1 MWKLLIAED
10 ESIIRR
16 GLKKSLNWEA
26 YSINV
31 IGEAEDGEE
40 ALKKAKELRPD
51 ILFIDINMPFLNGL
65 ELMEK
70 LRPILPNAVFIV
82 ISGYNEFIYAQ
93 KAIKMGT
100 IDYILKPVK
109 KTELK
114 RTVED
119 AVNIL
124 KRKSRNRLR
133 EKQLE
138 GNKQLLKEKFLLN
151 WSRGHYQE
159 EEMKNHAKLLGI
171 DLTKHTGLSVF
182 KVIKEINIG
191 SMEQNW
197 SDALLSFSIK
207 NIISDLLS
215 GYESKEMFEDQS
227 GHIVLLIP
235 KIDTETLFDINRK
248 IVLEL
253 ERFLGKAVTCR
264 EYLLTSFLSFPKEYK
279 KIISD
284 LKSANKMTPIVA
296 LAKNYIDQHYYS
308 QSISLQKVANHVQV
322 NPTYLS
328 KQIKN
333 ELGVSF
339 VQYLTNVRI
348 NKALT
353 LMKDPYL
360 KIYEVAEMVGYS
372 TQHYF
377 CIAFKKVVGF
387 SPTVYRTG
395 ERIHE

>member
-1 MWKLLIAED
+1 MWKLFIAED

-16 GLKKSLNWEA
+16 GLKKSLNWES

-40 ALKKAKELRPD
+40 ALNKAIELRPD

-70 LRPILPNAVFIV
+70 LRSILPDAVFIV

-109 KTELK
+109 KPEL
-114 RTVED
+114 EQSIEN
-119 AVNIL
+119 AVDIL
-124 KRKSRNRLR
+124 TRRSRNRLR

-138 GNKQLLKEKFLLN
+138 GNKQLLKEKFLLS
-151 WSRGHYQE
+151 WSLGHYQE
-159 EEMKNHAKLLGI
+159 DEMKKHAKLLGVS
-171 DLTKHTGLSVF
+171 LTKNTGLLVF

-197 SDALLSFSIK
+197 SDVLLSFSIK

-215 GYESKEMFEDQS
+215 GYQSKEMFEDQS
-227 GHIVLLIP
+227 GHIVLLLP
-235 KIDTETLFDINRK
+235 QIDTEFLFDINQK

-253 ERFLGKAVTCR
+253 ERFLGKVVTCR
-264 EYLLTSFLSFPKEYK
+264 DSLLTSSLEFPNEYK
-279 KIISD
+279 KVVSD

-308 QSISLQKVANHVQV
+308 PSISLQQVASYVQV

-339 VQYLTNVRI
+339 IQYLKNVRI
-348 NKALT
+348 NKALI

-377 CIAFKKVVGF
+377 CNAFKKVVGI

-395 ERIHE
+395 EKLYE

>member
-353 LMKDPYL
+353 LMKESL
-360 KIYEVAEMVGYS
+360 FENI
-372 TQHYF
+372 
-377 CIAFKKVVGF
+377 
-387 SPTVYRTG
+387 
-395 ERIHE
+395 

>member
-1 MWKLLIAED
+1 MWNLFIAED

-16 GLKKSLNWEA
+16 GLKKSLNWES

-40 ALKKAKELRPD
+40 ALNKAIELRPD

-70 LRPILPNAVFIV
+70 LRPILPDAVFIV

-109 KTELK
+109 KPELE
-114 RTVED
+114 RSIENAID
-119 AVNIL
+119 IL
-124 KRKSRNRLR
+124 KKKSRNRLR

-151 WSRGHYQE
+151 WSLGHYQE
-159 EEMKNHAKLLGI
+159 DEMKKHAKLLGI
-171 DLTKHTGLSVF
+171 HLTRNTGLLVF
-182 KVIKEINIG
+182 KVIREINIG

-197 SDALLSFSIK
+197 SDVLLSFSIK
-207 NIISDLLS
+207 NIINDLLS
-215 GYESKEMFEDQS
+215 DYQSKEMFEDQS
-227 GHIVLLIP
+227 GHIVLLLP
-235 KIDTETLFDINRK
+235 MIDTETLFDINRK
-248 IVLEL
+248 IVIEL
-253 ERFLGKAVTCR
+253 ERFLGKVVTC
-264 EYLLTSFLSFPKEYK
+264 EECLLTSFLSFPNEYK

-284 LKSANKMTPIVA
+284 LKSANKRTPIVA
-296 LAKNYIDQHYYS
+296 LAKNYIDQHYDS
-308 QSISLQKVANHVQV
+308 QSISLQQVASYVQV

-339 VQYLTNVRI
+339 IQYLTNVRI

-377 CIAFKKVVGF
+377 CNAFKKVVGF

-395 ERIHE
+395 EKTHE

>member
-1 MWKLLIAED
+1 MWNLFIAED

-16 GLKKSLNWEA
+16 GLKKSLNWES

-40 ALKKAKELRPD
+40 ALNKAIEFRPD

-70 LRPILPNAVFIV
+70 LRPILPDAVFIV

-109 KTELK
+109 KPELE
-114 RTVED
+114 RSIENAID
-119 AVNIL
+119 IL
-124 KRKSRNRLR
+124 KKKSRNRLR

-151 WSRGHYQE
+151 WSLGHYQE
-159 EEMKNHAKLLGI
+159 DEMKKQAKLLGI
-171 DLTKHTGLSVF
+171 HLTKNTGLLVF

-197 SDALLSFSIK
+197 SDVLLSFSIK
-207 NIISDLLS
+207 NIINDLLS
-215 GYESKEMFEDQS
+215 DYQSKEMFEDQS
-227 GHIVLLIP
+227 GHIVLLLP
-235 KIDTETLFDINRK
+235 LIDTETLFDINRK
-248 IVLEL
+248 IVIEL
-253 ERFLGKAVTCR
+253 ERFLGKVVTC
-264 EYLLTSFLSFPKEYK
+264 EECLLTSFLSFPNEYK

-284 LKSANKMTPIVA
+284 LKSANKRTPIVA
-296 LAKNYIDQHYYS
+296 LAKNYIDQHYDS
-308 QSISLQKVANHVQV
+308 QSISLQQVASYVQV

-339 VQYLTNVRI
+339 IQYLTNVRI

-377 CIAFKKVVGF
+377 CNAFKKVVGF

-395 ERIHE
+395 EKTHE